1 LFLEMDMEQ
10 KKKTILARAAPF
22 LEWLITYIDDLLML
36 GSGICFVAAA
46 AEQFGRPAAMAT
58 AGACLAVYAVVIA
71 RAKRGGR
78 SK

>member
-1 LFLEMDMEQ
+1 MDMEQ
-10 KKKTILARAAPF
+10 KKTILARAAP
-22 LEWLITYIDDLLML
+22 LREWLITYIDDLLTL